1 MLALLLAASIACAQ
15 PVRVIDGDTI
25 EICNLN
31 GVERIRI
38 ANLDAPESYRP
49 SCAKEQ
55 LAGIQAKQ
63 AAIQFFMRPSVDLD
77 IQRRSTD
84 RYGRSIADVSVN
96 KKDFRQ
102 HMITEGHGV
111 QWQFNEKHDWCKK

>member
-25 EICNLN
+25 EVCNLN

-38 ANLDAPESYRP
+38 ADLDAPESYRP
-49 SCAKEQ
+49 ACAKEK
-55 LAGIQAKQ
+55 LAGIEAKQ
-63 AAIQFFMRPSVDLD
+63 AAIQFFVRPSVDLD

-96 KKDFRQ
+96 GKDFRQ

-111 QWQFNEKHDWCKK
+111 QWQFNEKYDWCKE